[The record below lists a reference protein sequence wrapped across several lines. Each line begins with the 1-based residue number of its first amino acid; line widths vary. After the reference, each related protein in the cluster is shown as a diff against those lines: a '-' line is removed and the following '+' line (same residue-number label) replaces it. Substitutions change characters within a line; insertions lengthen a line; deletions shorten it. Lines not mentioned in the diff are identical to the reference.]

1 MAVSRSLTLWNVPR
15 RIAWRVMIPKK
26 ISINRPWVVLSSGS
40 AWWFAVSE
48 PVEVTGEVADDAGVS
63 GDFGVP
69 VPRQALWQGPLVAGG
84 DLLKESDDHVQS
96 AGVPG
101 RGEGPGCAVDL
112 GR

>member
-1 MAVSRSLTLWNVPR
+1 MNRRIAPWSSRTERKVPR
-15 RIAWRVMIPKK
+15 RMAWRSAMPKK

-48 PVEVTGEVADDAGVS
+48 PVEVTGEVAD
-63 GDFGVP
+63 

-101 RGEGPGCAVDL
+101 RGEGPGRPVDL